1 MIKDITFGQF
11 LPANSFIHRLDARFK
26 IFLTVLF
33 IVFIFMCS
41 NFYSLALAAGFI
53 IACILLSKIKIKH
66 YLKSLKPIIPII
78 IFTAILN
85 TLYTSGGKIY
95 FEFWV
100 FSVSSEGL
108 KRSVFMCLRVV
119 LLILCSSVMTYSTTP
134 NDLSDA
140 LESIFSP
147 LKIIG
152 LGNAVHTLSMMMTI
166 ALRFIPTLL
175 EETDKIMSAQK
186 ARGADFESG
195 SIISRLKALIPILIP
210 LLISSLRRAT
220 ELAEAMECRC
230 YNGGE
235 GRQRMRAF
243 KAGLN
248 DYLSL
253 AFTGLICTVIIL
265 LNTL

>member
-1 MIKDITFGQF
+1 MIKDITFGQY
-11 LPANSFIHRLDARFK
+11 LPANSLIHSLDARFK
-26 IFLTVLF
+26 IVLTVLS
-33 IVFIFMCS
+33 IVFIFVCN
-41 NFYSLALAAGFI
+41 NFYSLLLVSLYI
-53 IACILLSKIKIKH
+53 VACILISKIKISH

-78 IFTAILN
+78 IFTALLN
-85 TLYTSGGKIY
+85 MIYTSGGTEY
-95 FEFWV
+95 FKLWIFTI
-100 FSVSSEGL
+100 SSEGI
-108 KRSVFMCLRVV
+108 KRSVFMSFRVV
-119 LLILCSSVMTYSTTP
+119 LLILSSSVMTYSTTP

-147 LKIIG
+147 LKYIG
-152 LGNAVHTLSMMMTI
+152 LGNAVHTISMMMTI

-195 SIISRLKALIPILIP
+195 RLISRLKALIPILIP

-235 GRQRMRAF
+235 GRQRMKAF
-243 KAGLN
+243 KSGIK
-248 DYLSL
+248 DYM
-253 AFTGLICTVIIL
+253 FTLFTLLICVGIIL
-265 LNTL
+265 LNML

>member
-1 MIKDITFGQF
+1 MIKDITFGQY
-11 LPANSFIHRLDARFK
+11 LPTKSFVHSLDARFK
-26 IFLTVLF
+26 IVLTLLS
-33 IVFIFMCS
+33 IVFIFICS
-41 NFYSLALAAGFI
+41 NFYSLLLVSLYI
-53 IACILLSKIKIKH
+53 LMCILISKVKIKH

-85 TLYTSGGKIY
+85 MIYTSGGTEY
-95 FEFWV
+95 FRFWI
-100 FSVSSEGL
+100 FTITSEGI
-108 KRSVFMCLRVV
+108 KRSVFMSVRVV
-119 LLILCSSVMTYSTTP
+119 LLILSSSVMTYSTTP

-147 LKIIG
+147 LKYIG
-152 LGNAVHTLSMMMTI
+152 LGSAVHTISMMMTI

-195 SIISRLKALIPILIP
+195 SLISRLKALIPILIP

-235 GRQRMRAF
+235 GRQRMKAF
-243 KAGLN
+243 KSSWK
-248 DYLSL
+248 DYV
-253 AFTGLICTVIIL
+253 FTLCTVCVCVGIIL
-265 LNTL
+265 LNLL

>member
-11 LPANSFIHRLDARFK
+11 LPAKSVIHSLDARFK
-26 IFLTVLF
+26 IVLTILI
-33 IVFIFMCS
+33 IVFIFVCS
-41 NFYSLALAAGFI
+41 NFYSLILVSIYILAT
-53 IACILLSKIKIKH
+53 ILLSKIRITH

-78 IFTAILN
+78 IFTSILN
-85 TLYTSGGKIY
+85 MIYTNGGTVYFDWWIFKIT
-95 FEFWV
+95 
-100 FSVSSEGL
+100 SDGIN
-108 KRSVFMCLRVV
+108 RSIFMSFRVV

-147 LKIIG
+147 LKYIG
-152 LGNAVHTLSMMMTI
+152 LKNAVHTISMMMTI

-235 GRQRMRAF
+235 GRQRMKAF
-243 KAGLN
+243 KSSVLDYIFSAITLTVCAG
-248 DYLSL
+248 
-253 AFTGLICTVIIL
+253 IIL
-265 LNTL
+265 VNML